1 MPKKRTLV
9 FYYINENDGGLDS
22 IYKEDGLMYWMCPSG
37 ISQSTFDAKEDAIW
51 TALATAYKDKK
62 DGLTIDRVSIVLLF
76 AVFIWLAL
84 SAIAYIGSN
93 GRYTYSLTIL
103 SLIIY
108 ISHISDKK
116 S

>member
-62 DGLTIDRVSIVLLF
+62 DGLTIEEIFETVRKVC
-76 AVFIWLAL
+76 
-84 SAIAYIGSN
+84 
-93 GRYTYSLTIL
+93 T
-103 SLIIY
+103 
-108 ISHISDKK
+108 
-116 S
+116 